1 MQVERAVYLALTFGT
16 IASFL
21 LFSIGLFLDI
31 FGVKASL
38 AVILAGTVIL
48 VITPMIR
55 VIAAIFA
62 FASSREMYNVV
73 VAFIVLFFM
82 LLSILIGF
90 FLRIIP
96 SG

>member
-16 IASFL
+16 VASFL

-62 FASSREMYNVV
+62 FVSSREMYNVV